1 MATVSEIRAAGEKY
15 VGADPAPRDLAAFWH
30 ERAARAA
37 EVADSGDHTL
47 SEVGIDTPVASYR
60 ELGFSSTDG
69 AAVHARVLLP
79 KAEGPHPLILVF
91 HDMDRGARG
100 WFHLTRYVA
109 AGYAVCH
116 LECRPWAKDV
126 TAGWRE
132 GADGLVLAQLVDDA
146 LVMAGIARALPG
158 VDASR
163 IVTWGEGLGGLL
175 SLACA
180 ALVPGVARCAAFNPT
195 PADVRGSWEAG
206 ASTLAFAGVT
216 RHFREEDP
224 AGERATEFFST
235 LGYVDVASF
244 AGLLSEG
251 TELLLGAC
259 LMDAAQPPLGVYAV
273 ANRAACSKK
282 QLVTYPKFVHERI
295 NDFEDRVLSF
305 MHFGER

>member
-15 VGADPAPRDLAAFWH
+15 VGADAAPEDLGAFWR

-37 EVADSGDHTL
+37 EVAAAGPHEL
-47 SEVGIDTPVASYR
+47 GEVGIDTPVATYR
-60 ELGFSSTDG
+60 QLEFASTDG
-69 AAVHARVLLP
+69 RSVRARVILP
-79 KAEGPHPLILVF
+79 KASGPHPLILVF

-132 GADGLVLAQLVDDA
+132 GPSGLVLTQLVDDA
-146 LVMAGIARALPG
+146 LVMADIARTLPA
-158 VDASR
+158 VDADR
-163 IVTWGEGLGGLL
+163 ILAWGEGLGGLL

-180 ALVPGVARCAAFNPT
+180 ALAPGVVKCAAFNPT
-195 PADVRGSWEAG
+195 PADARGSWEAG
-206 ASTLAFAGVT
+206 AQALAFAGVT

-224 AGERATEFFST
+224 TAERAGEFFST
-235 LGYVDVASF
+235 LAYVDAASL
-244 AGLLSEG
+244 AELLPEG
-251 TELLLGAC
+251 CELLLGTC

-273 ANRAACSKK
+273 ANRAACASK
-282 QLVTYPKFVHERI
+282 QLVTYPKFAHERI
-295 NDFEDRVLSF
+295 NDFEDRLLSF